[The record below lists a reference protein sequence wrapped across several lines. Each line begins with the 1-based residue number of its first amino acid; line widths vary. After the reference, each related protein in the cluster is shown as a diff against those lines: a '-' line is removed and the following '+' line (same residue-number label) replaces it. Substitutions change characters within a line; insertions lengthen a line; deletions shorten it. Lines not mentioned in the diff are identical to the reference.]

1 MHLPRFRHLSAT
13 SFQEAIVLL
22 NEYPDASLMAGGT
35 DLLPRMK
42 YRLTS
47 PEVMISLKAL
57 SADTPSVTPEG
68 NLALDPIMTLTAV
81 NRSDMIRDWAPLLS
95 EAAQRV
101 ATHEIRN
108 MGTLGGNLCQQTRC
122 LYYNQRHSFQFV
134 KPCYKR
140 GGEICYFIPK
150 GKKCWAVFMADT
162 APPLISL
169 GAQVKIMGQETRQ
182 IPLEDLYTGDAVKPL
197 AMASGE
203 VLSQILIPKAPGH
216 RGAAFSKSSLRG
228 GLEFAT
234 LSVAAVLDMGDDG
247 EFCSRARLT
256 VGSVSAAPL
265 RARKAESALTGKR
278 LSKGLFSKVAD
289 EVVAEIRPI
298 PHHGHSR
305 AYLAECLRAETR
317 HVLCSAA
324 EGINLKFGNTLA
336 I

>member
-13 SFQEAIVLL
+13 SFEEAVSLL
-22 NEYPDASLMAGGT
+22 NEYPDAALMAGGT

-42 YRLTS
+42 YRLDS
-47 PEVMISLKAL
+47 PEVMVSLKAM
-57 SADTPSVTPEG
+57 SAVSPSVTPEG
-68 NLALDPIMTLTAV
+68 DLALDPIMTLTAV
-81 NRSDMIRDWAPLLS
+81 NRSDMVRDWAPLLS

-134 KPCYKR
+134 EPCYKR
-140 GGEICYFIPK
+140 GGDICYFIPK

-169 GAQVKIMGQETRQ
+169 GVQVKIIGQEVRQ
-182 IPLEDLYTGDAVKPL
+182 IPLEHLYTGEAEKPL

-203 VLSQILIPKAPGH
+203 VLSQILIPRGPDN

-234 LSVAAVLDMGDDG
+234 LSVAAVLDMEDDG
-247 EFCSRARLT
+247 EACSKARLT
-256 VGSVSAAPL
+256 IGAVSAAPL
-265 RARKAESALTGKR
+265 RARKAESALAGKR
-278 LSKGLFSKVAD
+278 LSKELFSQVAD
-289 EVVAEIRPI
+289 QVVAEISPV

-305 AYLAECLRAETR
+305 AYLTECLRAETR
-317 HVLCSAA
+317 QALCSAA
-324 EGINLKFGNTLA
+324 EGIKKK
-336 I
+336 

>member
-13 SFQEAIVLL
+13 SLEEAAGLL
-22 NEYPDASLMAGGT
+22 NEYPNAGLMAGGT

-47 PEVMISLKAL
+47 PEVIISLRTL
-57 SADTPSVTPEG
+57 SADSPSVTPEG
-68 NLALDPIMTLTAV
+68 NLALDPIMTLSAV
-81 NRSDMIRDWAPLLS
+81 NRSDMIREWAPLLS

-134 KPCYKR
+134 EPCYKR

-169 GAQVKIMGQETRQ
+169 DAQVKIIGQEARQ
-182 IPLEDLYTGDAVKPL
+182 IPLEDLYTGEAEKPL

-203 VLSQILIPKAPGH
+203 ILSQILIPRAPEN

-234 LSVAAVLDMGDDG
+234 
-247 EFCSRARLT
+247 
-256 VGSVSAAPL
+256 
-265 RARKAESALTGKR
+265 
-278 LSKGLFSKVAD
+278 
-289 EVVAEIRPI
+289 
-298 PHHGHSR
+298 
-305 AYLAECLRAETR
+305 
-317 HVLCSAA
+317 
-324 EGINLKFGNTLA
+324 
-336 I
+336 

>member
-1 MHLPRFRHLSAT
+1 MHLPRFRHLSAA
-13 SFQEAIVLL
+13 SFEEAAGLL
-22 NEYPDASLMAGGT
+22 NEYPDAGLMAGGT

-47 PEVMISLKAL
+47 PEVIVSLKAL
-57 SADTPSVTPEG
+57 SADSPSVTSEG

-95 EAAQRV
+95 DAAQRV
-101 ATHEIRN
+101 ATREIRN

-134 KPCYKR
+134 EPCYKR
-140 GGEICYFIPK
+140 GGELCYFIPK

-169 GAQVKIMGQETRQ
+169 GAQVKIIGQETRQ
-182 IPLEDLYTGDAVKPL
+182 IPLEDLYTGEAEKPL

-203 VLSQILIPKAPGH
+203 ILFRILIPRAPEK
-216 RGAAFSKSSLRG
+216 RRAAFYKSSLRG

-234 LSVAAVLDMGDDG
+234 LSVAAVLDMADDG
-247 EFCSRARLT
+247 NTCSRARLT
-256 VGSVSAAPL
+256 VGAVSAAPL

-278 LSKGLFSKVAD
+278 PSKALFSQVAD
-289 EVVAEIRPI
+289 QVAAEISPI
-298 PHHGHSR
+298 PHHGYSR
-305 AYLAECLRAETR
+305 AYLTECLRAGTR
-317 HVLCSAA
+317 YALCSAG
-324 EGINLKFGNTLA
+324 ERIKKN
-336 I
+336 

>member
-13 SFQEAIVLL
+13 SLEEAAGLL
-22 NEYPDASLMAGGT
+22 NEYPAATLMAGGT

-42 YRLTS
+42 YRLS
-47 PEVMISLKAL
+47 LPEIIVSLKSL
-57 SADTPSVTPEG
+57 SADSPSITPEG
-68 NLALDPIMTLTAV
+68 NLALDPVMTLTEV
-81 NRSDMIRDWAPLLS
+81 NRSGMIREWAPLLS

-108 MGTLGGNLCQQTRC
+108 MGTLGGNLCQETRC

-134 KPCYKR
+134 EPCYKR

-169 GAQVKIMGQETRQ
+169 GAQVKIIGQEVRQ
-182 IPLEDLYTGDAVKPL
+182 IPLEQLYTGEAEKPL

-203 VLSQILIPKAPGH
+203 ILSRILIPGAPENQ
-216 RGAAFSKSSLRG
+216 GAAFSKSSLRG

-234 LSVAAVLDMGDDG
+234 LSVAAVLDMEDDG
-247 EFCSRARLT
+247 ETCSRARLT
-256 VGSVSAAPL
+256 IGAVSAAPL

-278 LSKGLFSKVAD
+278 LSKDLFSQVAD
-289 EVVAEIRPI
+289 QAAVEIRPI

-305 AYLAECLRAETR
+305 AYLTECLRAETR
-317 HVLCSAA
+317 QALCSAA
-324 EGINLKFGNTLA
+324 DGIKKN
-336 I
+336 

>member
-13 SFQEAIVLL
+13 SFEEAVSLL
-22 NEYPDASLMAGGT
+22 NEYPNAALMAGGT

-42 YRLTS
+42 YRLDS
-47 PEVMISLKAL
+47 SEVIVSLKAL
-57 SADTPSVTPEG
+57 SAVSPSITTEG
-68 NLALDPIMTLTAV
+68 NLALDPLMTLTAV
-81 NRSDMIRDWAPLLS
+81 NRSGMVREWAPLLS

-134 KPCYKR
+134 EPCYKR
-140 GGEICYFIPK
+140 GGELCYFIPK

-169 GAQVKIMGQETRQ
+169 GARVKIIGQEIRQ
-182 IPLEDLYTGDAVKPL
+182 IPLEDLYTGEAEKPL

-203 VLSQILIPKAPGH
+203 VLSQILIPKAPDN

-234 LSVAAVLDMGDDG
+234 LSVAAVLDMEDDG
-247 EFCSRARLT
+247 ETCSRARLT
-256 VGSVSAAPL
+256 IGAVSAAPL
-265 RARKAESALTGKR
+265 RARKAESALKGKR
-278 LSKGLFSKVAD
+278 LSKELFSQVAD
-289 EVVAEIRPI
+289 QVVAEIRPV

-317 HVLCSAA
+317 QALCSAA
-324 EGINLKFGNTLA
+324 EGIGLKFET
-336 I
+336 

>member
-13 SFQEAIVLL
+13 SFEEAVSLL
-22 NEYPDASLMAGGT
+22 NEYPDAALMAGGT

-42 YRLTS
+42 YRLDL
-47 PEVMISLKAL
+47 PEVMVSLKAL
-57 SADTPSVTPEG
+57 SVVSPSITPEG
-68 NLALDPIMTLTAV
+68 NLALDPLMTLTAV
-81 NRSDMIRDWAPLLS
+81 NRSDMVRKWAPLLS

-134 KPCYKR
+134 EPCYKR

-169 GAQVKIMGQETRQ
+169 GAQVKIIGQEIRQ
-182 IPLEDLYTGDAVKPL
+182 IPLEDLYTGEAEKPL

-203 VLSQILIPKAPGH
+203 ILSRILIPRAPDN
-216 RGAAFSKSSLRG
+216 RGAAFFKSSLRG

-234 LSVAAVLDMGDDG
+234 LSVAAVLDMEDDG
-247 EFCSRARLT
+247 ETCSKARLT
-256 VGSVSAAPL
+256 IGAVSAAPL
-265 RARKAESALTGKR
+265 RARKAESALAGKR
-278 LSKGLFSKVAD
+278 LSKELFSQVAD
-289 EVVAEIRPI
+289 QVVEEIRPV

-305 AYLAECLRAETR
+305 AYLTECLRAETR
-317 HVLCSAA
+317 QTLCSAA
-324 EGINLKFGNTLA
+324 EGMNLKLET
-336 I
+336 